1 VTADRFAEFRALHHA
16 TEPLLFP
23 NAWDYASAAALA
35 DAGFAAV
42 GTTSLGVAAAAGK
55 PDTEAATLQETLA
68 LARSITGLPCPVSV
82 DVEAGF
88 GGGPAQVADL
98 AEQLAELGV
107 AGVNIEDGRPDGTL
121 ADLMAQR
128 ELISAV
134 KARVPHLFVNA
145 RTDAFWLG
153 TPEPLTEALTRT
165 AAFADAGA
173 DGVFVPGTAADADI
187 AAITAKIGVPL
198 NVLFMPGRQHTGGT
212 CGAQRPAHQHGLTA
226 VPGGTPR
233 HRPHRPR
240 RPGRCSGHGR
250 PAHLRRGRGA
260 DRTRSAGWQVG
271 EVQDISFE
279 HGSRLSAQPGRYPR
293 VQRKTATTRPIRHFR

>member
-16 TEPLLFP
+16 AEPLLLP

-55 PDTEAATLQETLA
+55 PDAEAATLEETLT
-68 LARSITGLPCPVSV
+68 LAGSITGLPCPVSV

-88 GGGPAQVADL
+88 GGGPTQVADL
-98 AEQLAELGV
+98 AQQLAELGV
-107 AGVNIEDGRPDGTL
+107 AGVNIEDGRPDGAL
-121 ADLMAQR
+121 ADLRAQR

-134 KARVPHLFVNA
+134 KARVPRLFVNA

-173 DGVFVPGTAADADI
+173 DGVFVPGIAADADI

-198 NVLFMPGRQHTGGT
+198 NVLFMPGRHTVEGLAALGVRRIST
-212 CGAQRPAHQHGLTA
+212 GSLLFRAALHATVRTALAVRDGAPVTAGLPTYDEVVALISPLDPSREPARARGFGPH
-226 VPGGTPR
+226 VPNDSP
-233 HRPHRPR
+233 PP
-240 RPGRCSGHGR
+240 
-250 PAHLRRGRGA
+250 
-260 DRTRSAGWQVG
+260 
-271 EVQDISFE
+271 
-279 HGSRLSAQPGRYPR
+279 
-293 VQRKTATTRPIRHFR
+293 